1 MRICCFGFQQ
11 LYYHV
16 TFVFRVPENLF
27 SCNLFAVVFA
37 VVFAVILAI
46 CFGDLFLRFAFAIIH
61 L

>member
-27 SCNLFAVVFA
+27 SCNLFVVVFV
-37 VVFAVILAI
+37 VVFTDIFTVIFAI
-46 CFGDLFLRFAFAIIH
+46 CICNNSFIS
-61 L
+61 